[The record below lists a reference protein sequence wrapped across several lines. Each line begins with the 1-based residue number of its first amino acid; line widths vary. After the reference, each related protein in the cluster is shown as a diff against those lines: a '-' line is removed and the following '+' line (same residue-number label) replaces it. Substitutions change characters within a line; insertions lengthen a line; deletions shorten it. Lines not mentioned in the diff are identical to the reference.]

1 MNELDEAY
9 KKYVEKSRNP
19 INTLA
24 ENTEE
29 RCVIDSI
36 SRKITIPESLKI
48 AGVMADN
55 NTKKIFFKCHKTA
68 QIADLSK
75 LDVSI
80 NYLNANK
87 EADKHHC
94 EDVAIEDDYLTF
106 SWLISNFATRYKGEI
121 NFIVCMH
128 NSKTKEHW
136 NTTISQ
142 LTVLEGL
149 ETSEAV
155 IEQNPDILEDIL
167 LRLDRVE
174 EGTVLEEITSQEIQD
189 LFK

>member
-1 MNELDEAY
+1 
-9 KKYVEKSRNP
+9 
-19 INTLA
+19 
-24 ENTEE
+24 
-29 RCVIDSI
+29 
-36 SRKITIPESLKI
+36 
-48 AGVMADN
+48 
-55 NTKKIFFKCHKTA
+55 
-68 QIADLSK
+68 
-75 LDVSI
+75 
-80 NYLNANK
+80 
-87 EADKHHC
+87 
-94 EDVAIEDDYLTF
+94 
-106 SWLISNFATRYKGEI
+106 
-121 NFIVCMH
+121 MH

>member
-1 MNELDEAY
+1 
-9 KKYVEKSRNP
+9 
-19 INTLA
+19 
-24 ENTEE
+24 
-29 RCVIDSI
+29 
-36 SRKITIPESLKI
+36 
-48 AGVMADN
+48 
-55 NTKKIFFKCHKTA
+55 
-68 QIADLSK
+68 
-75 LDVSI
+75 
-80 NYLNANK
+80 
-87 EADKHHC
+87 
-94 EDVAIEDDYLTF
+94 
-106 SWLISNFATRYKGEI
+106 
-121 NFIVCMH
+121 MH

-189 LFK
+189 YLSKGEEK